1 MAKEQNSQLTIPK
14 GKKGHYEIK
23 IWKEFKKAGKVYK
36 IEESERTVDVSE
48 FDYDAF
54 YTTPKKGGKEEK
66 TVMEKLGFKFEI
78 VNKPL

>member
-1 MAKEQNSQLTIPK
+1 ME

-23 IWKEFKKAGKVYK
+23 IWKEFKKNGKVYK
-36 IEESERTVDVSE
+36 IEESERTIDVSE

-54 YTTPKKGGKEEK
+54 YTAPKGKGAKEEK